1 MSDVSAPFL
10 PRSRV
15 AAVQASPV
23 FLDTARTV
31 DKACALIAEA
41 AGNGAQLVAFPEVFV
56 SAYPYWN
63 WLMTPIEGAEW
74 HERLYRA
81 SLSIDGP
88 EVAALCAAARDHGC
102 TVVIGINERD
112 PVSVGTLYNTNLII
126 GADGSL
132 LGRHRKLVPT
142 WAEKLTWAGGD
153 GNSIRVYDTPVG
165 PLGTLACGENTN
177 TLARFALLSQ
187 GEQVH
192 VANYIAL
199 PVAPAS

>member
-1 MSDVSAPFL
+1 MSGVSGPFL
-10 PRSRV
+10 PKSRV
-15 AAVQASPV
+15 AAVQAAPV

-81 SLSIDGP
+81 SLLIDGP

-112 PVSVGTLYNTNLII
+112 PASVVTLYNSNLII
-126 GADGSL
+126 GADGML
-132 LGRHRKLVPT
+132 LGRHRS
-142 WAEKLTWAGGD
+142 EKR
-153 GNSIRVYDTPVG
+153 RVGKECVSTCRSRWSED
-165 PLGTLACGENTN
+165 
-177 TLARFALLSQ
+177 
-187 GEQVH
+187 
-192 VANYIAL
+192 
-199 PVAPAS
+199 